1 MSISIQ
7 QISYIHPDKEVLFS
21 DLNFAI
27 SKGQKLGLVG
37 NNGCGKSTLLQIIA
51 GQLSPS
57 SGVIVRPDDLYYIPQ
72 HFGQYDSLTIAQALR
87 IERKQQALHAIL
99 SGDASN
105 ENFVVL
111 DDDWNIEERSIAA
124 LDLWGL
130 GQFTLSYPMNL
141 LSGGEKTRV
150 FLAGMDIH
158 HPPVILMDEPTNHL
172 DSSGRQRLYDWVEKC
187 RSTLLVVSHDR
198 TLLNLLPEICE
209 LEKHQINYYGGNYEF
224 YKEQKTL
231 MQEAL
236 QQRIKEKEKA
246 LRIAHKVARETTER
260 RDKQNVRGEKNHIKK
275 GVPRIVL
282 NALQG
287 KSEKST
293 SKLNSTHQEK
303 AEKLTD
309 ERNQLRS
316 SLSPTATLK
325 TDFNSSSLHTGKI
338 LVTAKE
344 VNFGY
349 HPNSINSH
357 IQMNNEANLAD
368 TGNHPSPDSN
378 DIQDNSDFKQ
388 QLWQTPISF
397 QLKSG
402 DRLRIEGANGS
413 GKTTLLKLITGQFQ
427 PQEGNLTRMEFTY
440 VYLNQ
445 EYSIIDNRNSILEQA
460 YAFNNRNLPEH
471 EIKTILNRYLFPAS
485 EWDKSCR
492 KLSGG
497 EKMRLAFCCL
507 MISNN
512 TPDIFIL
519 DEPTNNLDIQS
530 IEIIT
535 ATIKNYTGTVIV
547 ISHDDYFIQEI
558 GIEQRILLS

>member
-1 MSISIQ
+1 MEEIMNSIKNKNA
-7 QISYIHPDKEVLFS
+7 D
-21 DLNFAI
+21 
-27 SKGQKLGLVG
+27 
-37 NNGCGKSTLLQIIA
+37 A
-51 GQLSPS
+51 G
-57 SGVIVRPDDLYYIPQ
+57 
-72 HFGQYDSLTIAQALR
+72 
-87 IERKQQALHAIL
+87 
-99 SGDASN
+99 
-105 ENFVVL
+105 
-111 DDDWNIEERSIAA
+111 SIAA
-124 LDLWGL
+124 TYRRKREGTAHCPQSGTRNGRTQ
-130 GQFTLSYPMNL
+130 GQT
-141 LSGGEKTRV
+141 
-150 FLAGMDIH
+150 
-158 HPPVILMDEPTNHL
+158 
-172 DSSGRQRLYDWVEKC
+172 KC
-187 RSTLLVVSHDR
+187 AWR
-198 TLLNLLPEICE
+198 
-209 LEKHQINYYGGNYEF
+209 
-224 YKEQKTL
+224 
-231 MQEAL
+231 
-236 QQRIKEKEKA
+236 
-246 LRIAHKVARETTER
+246 
-260 RDKQNVRGEKNHIKK
+260 KNHIKK

-303 AEKLTD
+303 AEKLRD

-344 VNFGY
+344 INFGY

-512 TPDIFIL
+512 TPDMFIL

>member
-72 HFGQYDSLTIAQALR
+72 HFGQYDSLTIAQALQ

-99 SGDASN
+99 AGDVSN
-105 ENFVVL
+105 ENFTIL
-111 DDDWNIEERSIAA
+111 NDDWNIEERSIAA

-158 HPPVILMDEPTNHL
+158 HPSVILMDEPTNHL
-172 DSSGRQRLYDWVEKC
+172 DSSGRQRLYDWVEKY

-236 QQRIKEKEKA
+236 QQRIEEKEKA
-246 LRIAHKVARETTER
+246 LRIARKVARETAER
-260 RDKQNVRGEKNHIKK
+260 RDKQNVRGEKSNIRK

-293 SKLNSTHQEK
+293 SKLTGVHQEK
-303 AEKLTD
+303 AEKLTN
-309 ERNQLRS
+309 ERNQLRG
-316 SLSPTATLK
+316 SLSPTAALK

-344 VNFGY
+344 INFSY
-349 HPNSINSH
+349 HSNSIN
-357 IQMNNEANLAD
+357 
-368 TGNHPSPDSN
+368 N
-378 DIQDNSDFKQ
+378 DIQENSISKQ
-388 QLWQTPISF
+388 QLWQAPVSF

-413 GKTTLLKLITGQFQ
+413 GKTTLLKLITGQLQ
-427 PQEGNLTRMEFTY
+427 PQEGTLTRTDFSY

-445 EYSIIDNRNSILEQA
+445 EYSIIDDRNSILEQA
-460 YAFNNRNLPEH
+460 YAFNSRNLPEH
-471 EIKTILNRYLFPAS
+471 EIKIILNRYLFPAS

-512 TPDIFIL
+512 TPDMFIL

-535 ATIKNYTGTVIV
+535 ATIKNYAGTVIA
-547 ISHDDYFIQEI
+547 ISHDNYFIQEI
-558 GIEQRILLS
+558 GVEQCILLS

>member
-1 MSISIQ
+1 M
-7 QISYIHPDKEVLFS
+7 
-21 DLNFAI
+21 
-27 SKGQKLGLVG
+27 
-37 NNGCGKSTLLQIIA
+37 LQIIA

-158 HPPVILMDEPTNHL
+158 HPSVILMDEPTNHL

-236 QQRIKEKEKA
+236 QQRIEEKEKA
-246 LRIAHKVARETTER
+246 LRIARKVARETAER
-260 RDKQNVRGEKNHIKK
+260 RDKQNVRGEKNNIKK

-303 AEKLTD
+303 AEKLTG

-316 SLSPTATLK
+316 SLSPTAILK

-344 VNFGY
+344 INFGY
-349 HPNSINSH
+349 HPNS
-357 IQMNNEANLAD
+357 
-368 TGNHPSPDSN
+368 DSN
-378 DIQDNSDFKQ
+378 DIQNNGDFKL

-402 DRLRIEGANGS
+402 DRLRIEGVNGS
-413 GKTTLLKLITGQFQ
+413 GKTTLLKLITGQLQ

-445 EYSIIDNRNSILEQA
+445 EYSIIDDRNSILEQA

-471 EIKTILNRYLFPAS
+471 EIKIILNRYLFPAS

-512 TPDIFIL
+512 TPDMFIL

-535 ATIKNYTGTVIV
+535 ATIKNYTGTVIA

>member
-1 MSISIQ
+1 
-7 QISYIHPDKEVLFS
+7 
-21 DLNFAI
+21 
-27 SKGQKLGLVG
+27 
-37 NNGCGKSTLLQIIA
+37 
-51 GQLSPS
+51 
-57 SGVIVRPDDLYYIPQ
+57 
-72 HFGQYDSLTIAQALR
+72 
-87 IERKQQALHAIL
+87 
-99 SGDASN
+99 
-105 ENFVVL
+105 
-111 DDDWNIEERSIAA
+111 
-124 LDLWGL
+124 
-130 GQFTLSYPMNL
+130 
-141 LSGGEKTRV
+141 
-150 FLAGMDIH
+150 
-158 HPPVILMDEPTNHL
+158 
-172 DSSGRQRLYDWVEKC
+172 
-187 RSTLLVVSHDR
+187 
-198 TLLNLLPEICE
+198 
-209 LEKHQINYYGGNYEF
+209 
-224 YKEQKTL
+224 

-236 QQRIKEKEKA
+236 QQRIEEKEKA
-246 LRIAHKVARETTER
+246 LRIALKVARETAER

-413 GKTTLLKLITGQFQ
+413 GKTTLLKLITGQLR

-512 TPDIFIL
+512 TPDMFIL

>member
-7 QISYIHPDKEVLFS
+7 QISHIHPDKEVLFS

-158 HPPVILMDEPTNHL
+158 HPSVILMDEPTNHL

-236 QQRIKEKEKA
+236 QQRIEEKEKA
-246 LRIAHKVARETTER
+246 LRIARKVARETAER
-260 RDKQNVRGEKNHIKK
+260 RDKQNVRGEKNNIKK

-303 AEKLTD
+303 AEKLTG

-316 SLSPTATLK
+316 SLSPTAILK

-344 VNFGY
+344 INFGY
-349 HPNSINSH
+349 HPNS
-357 IQMNNEANLAD
+357 
-368 TGNHPSPDSN
+368 DSN
-378 DIQDNSDFKQ
+378 DIQNNGDFKL

-402 DRLRIEGANGS
+402 DRLRIEGVNGS
-413 GKTTLLKLITGQFQ
+413 GKTTLLKLITGQLQ

-445 EYSIIDNRNSILEQA
+445 EYSIIDDRNSILEQA

-471 EIKTILNRYLFPAS
+471 EIKIILNRYLFPAS

-512 TPDIFIL
+512 TPDMFIL

-535 ATIKNYTGTVIV
+535 ATIKNYTGTVIA